1 MTLNLPQD
9 GRYQQIAVT
18 PDTLAECIQR
28 QMKQPGWRL
37 GHLTA
42 RALGDGGLALEALL
56 LDTANGCGA
65 IYTAALP
72 DGVRE
77 YPSVTA
83 LVPAAHW
90 MERATGEMFGL
101 RAIGHPRW
109 KTLRLHAP
117 VWAPDLAPLASGAR
131 GTPVPREPYA
141 FMKVKGEGIH
151 EIPVGPIHAGIIE
164 PGHFR
169 FSCMGE
175 IITNLEIR
183 LGYQHRGV
191 EQRLGEAPW
200 PQARFLAEAASTD
213 TAAGNALAHAVAV
226 EGLLGVSPP
235 PRAMALRTI
244 ALEIERL
251 ANHIGDLGA
260 MAGDIGYNI
269 GPALFPTMRGAA
281 LALAQTLTGNRRQR
295 WYILPGGV
303 ARDLDDACRREL
315 VKRLDALHKQ
325 VRRHVPLILEN
336 PGVLDRMEG
345 CGRLSPALA
354 KDFGIVGPAGRASGS
369 RYDARTAFPHGV
381 YPAGAPVPARRVAGD
396 ALARA
401 QIRAGEIESS
411 VTIIRAL
418 LDDLPGSV
426 ARVETG
432 AVLPPCSAGIG
443 VVEAWRGEL
452 IHWITTD
459 AAGRISRYAIKDPS
473 LNNWTGLAIAARG
486 NLIGDFPLCNK
497 SFNLSYSGNDL

>member
-1 MTLNLPQD
+1 MILNLPPD
-9 GRYQQIAVT
+9 ARFQQTVTT
-18 PDTLAECIQR
+18 PDALAETIHR

-37 GHLTA
+37 GNLTA
-42 RALGDGGLALEALL
+42 RVLGDGGLALEALL
-56 LDTANGCGA
+56 VDTAAGA
-65 IYTAALP
+65 GTIVSALLP
-72 DGVRE
+72 DGGRE

-117 VWAPDLAPLASGAR
+117 VWEPDLAPLAFGAR
-131 GTPVPREPYA
+131 GIPIPREPYT

-191 EQRLGEAPW
+191 EQRLAGATLA
-200 PQARFLAEAASTD
+200 QARFLAESASTD

-226 EGLLGVSPP
+226 EQLLRVPVP
-235 PRAMALRTI
+235 ARAMALRTI

-260 MAGDIGYNI
+260 LAGDIGYSI

-303 ARDLDDACRREL
+303 ARDLDNARRREMIQGL
-315 VKRLDALHKQ
+315 SHLHAQ
-325 VRRHVPLILEN
+325 VRRNVPLILEN

-354 KDFGIVGPAGRASGS
+354 RDFGILGPAGRASGC
-369 RYDARTAFPHGV
+369 RYDARIAFPHAI
-381 YPAGAPVPARRVAGD
+381 YPTGAPVPARRVEGD
-396 ALARA
+396 VLARA
-401 QIRAGEIESS
+401 RVRADEIESS
-411 VTIIRAL
+411 MAIIRTLLEGLPDSAVCVAIGEAL
-418 LDDLPGSV
+418 PASDV
-426 ARVETG
+426 
-432 AVLPPCSAGIG
+432 GIG

-452 IHWITTD
+452 IHWITTNS
-459 AAGRISRYAIKDPS
+459 AGGIARYAIKDAS